1 VAGRNPNTY
10 QIAYG
15 AYQDP
20 KYLQWLGSNNYVG
33 ENSFWGFESLFRKPL
48 PKAEPLPG
56 NRAVAIQPS
65 RLFAGYGLGVL
76 NNKKDDIGIAFT
88 YGAHFQHY
96 HWDFLN
102 FELFANGQKM
112 MPDLGYPDA
121 MNAYV
126 KEVYS
131 WSSNTIAHNTVVVDA
146 AKQNTNPPGVLHD
159 FSESDFVRSMDAS
172 SPAYSQTSQYRRN
185 LIMVDVSEHQSYV

>member
-1 VAGRNPNTY
+1 ELLERGGIDLFKDPRVKMLLDGPLKVVASGRYTIDWGDTGSTIGAVAGRNPNTY

-96 HWDFLN
+96 HW
-102 FELFANGQKM
+102 
-112 MPDLGYPDA
+112 
-121 MNAYV
+121 
-126 KEVYS
+126 
-131 WSSNTIAHNTVVVDA
+131 
-146 AKQNTNPPGVLHD
+146 
-159 FSESDFVRSMDAS
+159 
-172 SPAYSQTSQYRRN
+172 
-185 LIMVDVSEHQSYV
+185 